1 MVVHEMKLKK
11 RLQKKLKKSPLY
23 LLYTNSPAKEQT
35 KSINREGNT
44 IDSRI
49 RTTTTMYLFF
59 ENTLHCL
66 YYLFS
71 PIMND
76 NNSNPVLILTVSD
89 SVIFVTINRE
99 EQTTMLSLSSS
110 SIVLSSMSCS
120 RKMCFPRNFCADFLP
135 CK

>member
-11 RLQKKLKKSPLY
+11 RLQKKLKKSRLY

-49 RTTTTMYLFF
+49 WTTTTMYLFF

-76 NNSNPVLILTVSD
+76 NNSSTVLFLAVS
-89 SVIFVTINRE
+89 VLFIFASANRE
-99 EQTTMLSLSSS
+99 GQRTMLSWCCRCRE
-110 SIVLSSMSCS
+110 SSMSCS